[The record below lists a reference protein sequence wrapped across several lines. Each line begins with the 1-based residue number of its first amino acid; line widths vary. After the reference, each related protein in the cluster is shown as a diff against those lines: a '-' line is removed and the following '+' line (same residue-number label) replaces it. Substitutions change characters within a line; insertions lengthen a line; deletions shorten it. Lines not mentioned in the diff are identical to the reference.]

1 MTKNPDSNYAW
12 FLRYTNTS
20 TRQIC
25 LRPIT
30 NGTIPEIANILF
42 DIYCDQGAP
51 VVLQSLN
58 GREFV
63 QQVIVEIN
71 KLYPQCR
78 QLHSELQD
86 MGNGEPDMILTQLY
100 AMMKR
105 FNSHSWSKMLRILQ
119 FELNTAYQSDLNGS
133 AFERTY
139 NKPPSMGLKNSKLID
154 ILYERTSSI
163 DDFVEY
169 LADAELIRVCF
180 FRLLFFILFR
190 CPFFAST
197 KRIISRCNVN
207 VMNSASLP
215 IRTPQFLQT
224 EYLLLVRC
232 HLN

>member
-1 MTKNPDSNYAW
+1 MSKHPDSNYAW
-12 FLRYTNTS
+12 FLRYTNIT

-78 QLHSELQD
+78 QLHSEMPD
-86 MGNGEPDMILTQLY
+86 IREPDMILSQLY

-105 FNSHSWSKMLRILQ
+105 FNSNSWSKLLRILQ
-119 FELNTAYQSDLNGS
+119 FELNSAYQNDLNGS

-139 NKPPSMGLKNSKLID
+139 NKSPSMGLKNSKLMD

-180 FRLLFFILFR
+180 HSLNFIF
-190 CPFFAST
+190 CASF
-197 KRIISRCNVN
+197 
-207 VMNSASLP
+207 SLDV
-215 IRTPQFLQT
+215 RFLPT
-224 EYLLLVRC
+224 
-232 HLN
+232 